1 MHRNYYI
8 LYLLLV
14 CIFTACTPRSIREA
28 QSVVA
33 QADSLWHAGKQY
45 GMDEGDSAT
54 LAQAYETL
62 KKYSEV
68 SRQFSEICPF
78 IPCTSSLCTYAHA
91 CYHYGRLL
99 REKDNPVEAMQV
111 FINATHSRTRD
122 YHILGRVYSNMGD
135 ICQQAGEYSLA
146 YDMFRCASDMF
157 IGDGDSLNYFYT
169 LNEMAFEKA
178 MLLDNI
184 AVDSLTNHILSACSD
199 YNLLA
204 STLDTKAEFYLQCQ
218 QYDSALNYASQ
229 SCKIKKDN
237 SLGILICAQVYSLCG
252 QKDSAVY
259 YANQVLLNS
268 PNLFDKNNALYIL
281 TNDDEDKDISSV
293 RETAADRSDVQKQL
307 EIRQGKLSQ
316 AVQLLELDLNRKPSL
331 TWLYAILATLFIV
344 GLGTSLY
351 VFYKGKKHNLLT
363 QKVDILK
370 QSASVLQ
377 EKHDELSVRYLSN
390 QQRAEEDINHKC
402 MLLRNKE
409 QLTTELAWSDF
420 NAMCDVVDTELYL
433 LASKLQQKQVLNETE
448 IRLCVLV
455 LIGLSR
461 VQISNTLPYAQNS
474 IGKLKDH
481 TAKLLG
487 TTGKNLHEYLLN
499 LAIEG

>member
-1 MHRNYYI
+1 
-8 LYLLLV
+8 
-14 CIFTACTPRSIREA
+14 
-28 QSVVA
+28 
-33 QADSLWHAGKQY
+33 
-45 GMDEGDSAT
+45 
-54 LAQAYETL
+54 
-62 KKYSEV
+62 
-68 SRQFSEICPF
+68 
-78 IPCTSSLCTYAHA
+78 
-91 CYHYGRLL
+91 
-99 REKDNPVEAMQV
+99 
-111 FINATHSRTRD
+111 
-122 YHILGRVYSNMGD
+122 
-135 ICQQAGEYSLA
+135 
-146 YDMFRCASDMF
+146 
-157 IGDGDSLNYFYT
+157 
-169 LNEMAFEKA
+169 
-178 MLLDNI
+178 
-184 AVDSLTNHILSACSD
+184 
-199 YNLLA
+199 
-204 STLDTKAEFYLQCQ
+204 
-218 QYDSALNYASQ
+218 
-229 SCKIKKDN
+229 
-237 SLGILICAQVYSLCG
+237 LGILICAQVYSLCG

-307 EIRQGKLSQ
+307 EIRQGKLLQ

-377 EKHDELSVRYLSN
+377 EKHDELSARYLSN

-487 TTGKNLHEYLLN
+487 TTGKNLHEYLLH